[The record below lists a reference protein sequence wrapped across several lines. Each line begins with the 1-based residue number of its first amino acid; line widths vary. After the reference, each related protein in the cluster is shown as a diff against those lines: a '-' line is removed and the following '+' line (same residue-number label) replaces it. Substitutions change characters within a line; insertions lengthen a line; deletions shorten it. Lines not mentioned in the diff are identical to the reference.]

1 MLNIGWVDFSKSDR
15 DMVLSVLRQLTEPGA
30 MDELGIGTIRDA
42 FSDTLFPGTSII
54 QTRAKYMFII
64 PYICLEL
71 ERDGKLSP
79 SEFIASLEQE
89 ELALIDVLAVD
100 NTEGVIGMRSR
111 QTLRRKP
118 SSIYWN
124 ALRTYGFFT
133 EPLTLSE
140 YAAIFCA
147 KRNAA
152 DHQRSKGKRN
162 SRDEGDTADD
172 SDTGKS
178 GAAFWRVPAFDPDW
192 RDTVTIDLTA
202 EEAVYLRDKILT
214 MPVVRDSLLALV
226 LRENRIDFC
235 EYKSFAD
242 VSALRGI
249 MSPAMWND
257 YCLARDFSAF
267 VFGAQVRYNVI
278 FSEGQNE
285 TANDLWRE
293 YKENRPAINLA
304 EIGARLK
311 PRAGVMRF
319 LKQFQTSID
328 DEKTLDSLII
338 RREKE
343 LKGPSR
349 AKLTNKELYS
359 YNDNS
364 VNMAPL
370 TYRLGNVQRI
380 IRDIF
385 EGAGRAAAP
394 LDYATEVNA
403 NA

>member
-42 FSDTLFPGTSII
+42 FSDMLFHGTSTI

-71 ERDGKLSP
+71 ERGGKLSP
-79 SEFIASLEQE
+79 REFITSLELE
-89 ELALIDVLAVD
+89 ELSLIDVLAV
-100 NTEGVIGMRSR
+100 NNAEGVIGMRSR
-111 QTLRRKP
+111 QTLQRKP

-133 EPLTLSE
+133 EPLTLSD
-140 YAAIFCA
+140 YAALFCA

-152 DHQRSKGKRN
+152 DYQKSKGKRN
-162 SRDEGDTADD
+162 MRDEDDTADD

-178 GAAFWRVPAFDPDW
+178 GTVFWRIPAFAPDW
-192 RDTVTIDLTA
+192 RDTLTISLTE
-202 EEAVYLRDKILT
+202 EEAVFARDKILST
-214 MPVVRDSLLALV
+214 PNVRDSLLALI
-226 LRENRIDFC
+226 LREKRFDFC
-235 EYKSFAD
+235 EYESFAEIS
-242 VSALRGI
+242 VLRDI
-249 MSPAMWND
+249 MPLDMWHD

-267 VFGAQVRYNVI
+267 VFGAQIRYNVI

-285 TANDLWRE
+285 TANDLWAE
-293 YKENRPAINLA
+293 YKENRPTVNFT
-304 EIGARLK
+304 EIEARLK
-311 PRAGVMRF
+311 PRAKVMRF
-319 LKQFQTSID
+319 LKQFGALVD
-328 DEKTLDSLII
+328 DEPALDTLII
-338 RREKE
+338 KREKD
-343 LKGPSR
+343 LKSPSR
-349 AKLTNKELYS
+349 AKLTNKELYP

-380 IRDIF
+380 VRDIF
-385 EGAGRAAAP
+385 EGVGEN
-394 LDYATEVNA
+394 T
-403 NA
+403 